1 MRLSTIEKIEEQQA
15 LTKLETNYI
24 CFSEKAKNHIRF
36 TNGVFFLTDEIIFE
50 KRNCII
56 KKWMVKWKV
65 LPLFKLNFEEM

>member
-1 MRLSTIEKIEEQQA
+1 MRQSTLEKIEEQQA

-50 KRNCII
+50 KRNCVI
-56 KKWMVKWKV
+56 KKWIFKWKV
-65 LPLFKLNFEEM
+65 LSLFKLNFEEM